1 MDKDPMLQEILHALK
16 LHGEHIDSR
25 FEDMENR
32 FEKRFEKIDRK
43 FEGMDRR
50 FDDIT
55 VRLDRIE
62 KKQDIQQIEIA
73 DAHEKINFV
82 TRTVSKHDDILRNMQ
97 N

>member
-16 LHGEHIDSR
+16 LHGEHID
-25 FEDMENR
+25 
-32 FEKRFEKIDRK
+32 KRFEEIDRK

-82 TRTVSKHDDILRNMQ
+82 TRTVS
-97 N
+97 